1 MVRWSRL
8 LAALLCASMLLIG
21 FSSVGAVDGAEVVRP
36 GILTGNIDLNNGS
49 DVVGLPS
56 DSYPQFIING
66 QTRYIRQFLNTSGI
80 GVRRFYFD
88 YGWTVGTSQLCTS
101 YHFYT
106 PTNGYL
112 AFGADQYYRC
122 NVAMSRQN
130 TNISSVGVLNVGG
143 FHLVS
148 VDGQSFTFYFDQ
160 DTPLSSVYWMIG
172 CPAFNLDSGGSGGT
186 IVNFGFNF
194 LSFQTLTGFVHTV
207 DDTQSIK
214 DAIDHQ
220 TDVIEDQYS
229 VGQEQTDAIGGF
241 GGQMAGAVEDKL
253 GPLDYASQVSD
264 QLVGLLSTPPGDPV
278 LTLPAF
284 SLTVDGQQHNVWGAQ
299 SYNLDDLEATFG
311 PLLTVVRFAT
321 VSLVYFAFIRYLH
334 GVWTSIVHGKT
345 IEEAVGDD
353 T

>member
-1 MVRWSRL
+1 
-8 LAALLCASMLLIG
+8 MLLTVS
-21 FSSVGAVDGAEVVRP
+21 FSVGAADGSDVVRP
-36 GILTGNIDLNNGS
+36 GILTGNINLNNNSGVS
-49 DVVGLPS
+49 GVPS
-56 DSYPQFIING
+56 GVYPAFVING
-66 QTRYIRQFLNTSGI
+66 QSVYLPQTLRDT
-80 GVRRFYFD
+80 GVGFIFTDGAYTGASR
-88 YGWTVGTSQLCTS
+88 VCTA
-101 YHFYT
+101 YDFVT

-112 AFGADQYYRC
+112 AFAADQYYRC
-122 NVAMSRQN
+122 NVALLGQTS
-130 TNISSVGVLNVGG
+130 NISSVSVLQVSG

-148 VDGQSFTFYFDQ
+148 IDGQSFTFYFDQ
-160 DTPLSSVYWMIG
+160 DTALSSVYWRIG
-172 CPAFNLDSGGSGGT
+172 LSA
-186 IVNFGFNF
+186 GFELNRSNDKIISFSF
-194 LSFQTLTGFVHTV
+194 LSFQTLTGFVYA
-207 DDTQSIK
+207 DNDSQSIK